1 MRSHHQRTIVAS
13 KMLQGLTAMAV
24 APLLLSSSLTF
35 AFTRQCIPRR
45 VRIHS
50 FSALSG
56 KTILDDAP
64 PPSDNTNG
72 NTQDRNDTRQ
82 DWQYILHLAEDA
94 ATRAGSIMK
103 ATTGRLSSTQT
114 KSNVRDL
121 VTESDIASQQVIFST
136 INAVRP
142 NDVFL
147 GEENVNSG
155 SEASINALR
164 QALKSNGGDDDRLL
178 WIVDPIDG
186 TTVSKEKSAST
197 VLNE

>member
-1 MRSHHQRTIVAS
+1 
-13 KMLQGLTAMAV
+13 MAV
-24 APLLLSSSLTF
+24 AASLLLSYSFTS

-45 VRIHS
+45 VKLQS
-50 FSALSG
+50 FSALSSSSG
-56 KTILDDAP
+56 RTILDDAP
-64 PPSDNTNG
+64 PSDSTENSKH
-72 NTQDRNDTRQ
+72 

-103 ATTGRLSSTQT
+103 ATTGRISSTQT

-121 VTESDIASQQVIFST
+121 VTESDVASQQIIFST

-147 GEENVNSG
+147 GEEAVDPG
-155 SEASINALR
+155 SEASIEALR
-164 QALKSNGGDDDRLL
+164 QALITNDDDDDRLL

-186 TTVSKEKSAST
+186 TTVSINDCLSI
-197 VLNE
+197 LNE